1 MTGSL
6 DWTSLERRP
15 LNTLCFESPSHTNT
29 LLQGFN
35 ELRNHHH
42 LLDVTLLADGK
53 SFKVCRRPN
62 CVFIVEG
69 FVEKISQESNSRP

>member
-6 DWTSLERRP
+6 DWTLLERRP
-15 LNTLCFESPSHTNT
+15 LNTICFESPSHTNT

-35 ELRNHHH
+35 ELRSHHH

-53 SFKVCRRPN
+53 SFKVC
-62 CVFIVEG
+62 VHVKTA
-69 FVEKISQESNSRP
+69 KIGR